1 MKNIEH
7 LINESIKY
15 EFEAYQLYSLLEEI
29 FQNDAD
35 FWKKLADEELNH
47 ASILRKSKSF
57 INDNNEV
64 LNIISIDDI
73 NIIKESIELFTQ
85 YNEDIKKNPSR
96 ETAYKIALKVE
107 TSLVENNYQKFM
119 DIQPES
125 DLIKV
130 FQMING
136 EEKDHIKRINEYFK

>member
-1 MKNIEH
+1 MKNIES

-73 NIIKESIELFTQ
+73 NIVKESIELFTQ
-85 YNEDIKKNPSR
+85 YNEEIKKNPSR